1 MPNAPKSK
9 TTSRFFSKG
18 QVAAALA
25 AAGPPVP
32 ATGIDW
38 KKGVVTHGGGA
49 AATVAELRRVRG
61 KNKLP
66 TKESVALR
74 IDPDVLA
81 AFRAD
86 GPGWQ
91 TRMNAVLRKSVES
104 KAIPRRRVAV
114 KTDA

>member
-1 MPNAPKSK
+1 MPTVQKPK
-9 TTSRFFSKG
+9 TTSRFFSQR

-25 AAGPPVP
+25 AAAAPAPP
-32 ATGIDW
+32 TGIDW

-49 AATVAELRRVRG
+49 AATVAELRRTRG

-66 TKESVALR
+66 TKEAVALR
-74 IDPDVLA
+74 LDPDVLA

-91 TRMNAVLRKSVES
+91 TRMNAVLRKWVDS
-104 KAIPRRRVAV
+104 KGKSKLRGAAS
-114 KTDA
+114 ANA

>member
-9 TTSRFFSKG
+9 TTSRFFSEE
-18 QVAAALA
+18 QVASALA

-32 ATGIDW
+32 PTGIDW
-38 KKGVVTHGGGA
+38 KKGIVTHGGGA
-49 AATVAELRRVRG
+49 AATIAELRKIRG

-91 TRMNAVLRKSVES
+91 TRMNAVLRKWVES
-104 KAIPRRRVAV
+104 NTIPKHRAAA

>member
-9 TTSRFFSKG
+9 TTSGFFSKD

-32 ATGIDW
+32 PTGIDW
-38 KKGVVTHGGGA
+38 TKGIVTHGGGA
-49 AATVAELRRVRG
+49 AATVTELRRLRG

-81 AFRAD
+81 AFRAE

-104 KAIPRRRVAV
+104 KASTKRRVAG

>member
-1 MPNAPKSK
+1 MPKAPKSK
-9 TTSRFFSKG
+9 TTSRFFNKD

-25 AAGPPVP
+25 AAGLPVP

-49 AATVAELRRVRG
+49 AATVAELRRIRG

-66 TKESVALR
+66 TKEFIAFR
-74 IDPDVLA
+74 IDPDVLT

-91 TRMNAVLRKSVES
+91 TRINAVLRKSVES
-104 KAIPRRRVAV
+104 KASAKRRVAA

>member
-1 MPNAPKSK
+1 MPTVRKSK
-9 TTSRFFSKG
+9 TTSRFFSET

-32 ATGIDW
+32 PTGIDW
-38 KKGVVTHGGGA
+38 KKGIVTHGGGT
-49 AATVAELRRVRG
+49 AATVAELRRTRG

-66 TKESVALR
+66 TKEPVALR

-91 TRMNAVLRKSVES
+91 TRVNAVLRKWVES
-104 KAIPRRRVAV
+104 QTKPKRRSAP
-114 KTDA
+114 KTAA

>member
-9 TTSRFFSKG
+9 TTSRFFSDE

-32 ATGIDW
+32 PTGIDW
-38 KKGVVTHGGGA
+38 KNGLVTHGGGV

-61 KNKLP
+61 KSKLP
-66 TKESVALR
+66 TKQPVALR
-74 IDPDVLA
+74 IDPDVLE
-81 AFRAD
+81 AFRAG

-91 TRMNAVLRKSVES
+91 TRMNAVLRKWVES
-104 KAIPRRRVAV
+104 QAKL
-114 KTDA
+114 K